1 MAFGMDF
8 GFVEPSAIIAILFF
22 NELMV
27 ELGAGARARS
37 KLFEYLLKQLP
48 IGPMVV
54 AMAGLDVVAVA
65 ETEFAVKP
73 MVELMTAPIVE
84 PMAVLIP
91 IPISSTQEQ
100 PP

>member
-48 IGPMVV
+48 IRPKVV
-54 AMAGLDVVAVA
+54 AMAGRDVVAVA

-73 MVELMTAPIVE
+73 MAELMSSPIVK
-84 PMAVLIP
+84 PMVVLTL
-91 IPISSTQEQ
+91 IPISSAQEQ
-100 PP
+100 RP